1 MLTGSGSCCPLLKLF
16 DQNLA
21 NLLPLLGLPC
31 FPVVLSELPVVL
43 IGKLMGRLMGW
54 ARAIARRSN

>member
-1 MLTGSGSCCPLLKLF
+1 MLLLLKLF

-31 FPVVLSELPVVL
+31 FPVVFSELPVVL